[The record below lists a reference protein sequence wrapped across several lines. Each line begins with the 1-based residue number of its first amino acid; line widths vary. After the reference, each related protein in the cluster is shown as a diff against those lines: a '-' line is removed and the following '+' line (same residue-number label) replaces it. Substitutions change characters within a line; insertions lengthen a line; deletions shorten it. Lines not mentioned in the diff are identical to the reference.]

1 MKKGWHIQFQTRL
14 CISLSAPAVAAALV
28 VVQAV
33 VFGCVSGGAG
43 DNQATNHNRT
53 KERGE
58 NQSMGKTVT
67 TPTAAVLAA
76 PPPPATPSATPF
88 CHRRRSGAPIRARQ
102 TQTT

>member
-1 MKKGWHIQFQTRL
+1 
-14 CISLSAPAVAAALV
+14 

-76 PPPPATPSATPF
+76 PPPLAAPLCHPLLPPPFATADAVERPSV
-88 CHRRRSGAPIRARQ
+88 HVKRRQLEKCRDSAAV
-102 TQTT
+102 

>member
-1 MKKGWHIQFQTRL
+1 
-14 CISLSAPAVAAALV
+14 

-76 PPPPATPSATPF
+76 PPPPATPLPPPFATADAVERPSVHVKRRQLEKCRDSA
-88 CHRRRSGAPIRARQ
+88 AV
-102 TQTT
+102 